1 MLFVPTLLGTSLF
14 IFLLLRIVPGDI
26 AAVILS
32 GPTGDGHY
40 TPEQHAKL
48 TKDLGLDRHILIQ
61 YADWIWDV
69 AKGDLG
75 QSYTTRRDIAPSLK
89 AKFPITMQLAIFS
102 FFSVAAFGIPIGV
115 LAAVRQ
121 DSWIDFVL
129 RGWAILGLAMPTFLV
144 GLLVILYLSTQLRWM
159 PPVGFT
165 HLWENP
171 VISFQQLIIP
181 AIALGFS
188 SNGILLRM
196 TRTQML
202 EVLRDDFVRT
212 ARAKGL
218 AERIVIWRHALRNA
232 LLPVVTTLGGLMG
245 GLLTGTVVIELIFSV
260 PGVGATLVQ
269 AILNRD
275 LGVVQVY
282 VLYFAFMALVVNLIV
297 DITYAWLD
305 PRIRYD

>member
-48 TKDLGLDRHILIQ
+48 TKDLGLDKHILVQ
-61 YADWIWDV
+61 YADWMWDV
-69 AKGDLG
+69 VRGDLG

-144 GLLVILYLSTQLRWM
+144 GLLVILYLSTQLKWM

-165 HLWENP
+165 DLWENP
-171 VISFQQLIIP
+171 VISFK
-181 AIALGFS
+181 AFRVS
-188 SNGILLRM
+188 YIL
-196 TRTQML
+196 
-202 EVLRDDFVRT
+202 
-212 ARAKGL
+212 
-218 AERIVIWRHALRNA
+218 
-232 LLPVVTTLGGLMG
+232 P
-245 GLLTGTVVIELIFSV
+245 
-260 PGVGATLVQ
+260 
-269 AILNRD
+269 
-275 LGVVQVY
+275 
-282 VLYFAFMALVVNLIV
+282 
-297 DITYAWLD
+297 
-305 PRIRYD
+305 